1 VMLRQGGEGHI
12 VNTGSVA
19 GLTSGPFMSVYNVA
33 KHGVVTLSETLQ
45 KDLGLLGSAI
55 KVSVL
60 CPGFVRTRILDSDR
74 NRPAT
79 LRTAATPQPDPEMEE
94 RARAAM
100 AAGLPPAE
108 AAAQVLDAV
117 KNERFYVL
125 THPELAPFIRERM
138 EDILE
143 GRNPSPTLVLA

>member
-1 VMLRQGGEGHI
+1 
-12 VNTGSVA
+12 
-19 GLTSGPFMSVYNVA
+19 
-33 KHGVVTLSETLQ
+33 
-45 KDLGLLGSAI
+45 
-55 KVSVL
+55 
-60 CPGFVRTRILDSDR
+60 
-74 NRPAT
+74 
-79 LRTAATPQPDPEMEE
+79 
-94 RARAAM
+94 M